1 LESNDHG
8 LTDSLSTELGVVE
21 LDGNQFH
28 VGFDKTWPHVVS
40 ASEAGWLIND
50 ELGWG
55 APFGNDSGLLY
66 RENSTTCTGN
76 EFLSTPR
83 HSNTTNWTWDLS
95 IWPSQR
101 IPLIYENE
109 SVHVKFPSGHYY
121 HCNLESLEQTRFAI
135 QEGPDIVLK
144 IDDQIMRLWDAPL
157 DLSGESVGFSLYNS
171 NNESVLLRHETNGDA
186 QWNLSSLPNAL
197 PQGWTHFDVP
207 VPSTERSTVQLIHQD
222 GAILL
227 HFGGY
232 LEE

>member
-1 LESNDHG
+1 
-8 LTDSLSTELGVVE
+8 
-21 LDGNQFH
+21 
-28 VGFDKTWPHVVS
+28 
-40 ASEAGWLIND
+40 
-50 ELGWG
+50 
-55 APFGNDSGLLY
+55 
-66 RENSTTCTGN
+66 
-76 EFLSTPR
+76 
-83 HSNTTNWTWDLS
+83 
-95 IWPSQR
+95 
-101 IPLIYENE
+101 
-109 SVHVKFPSGHYY
+109 
-121 HCNLESLEQTRFAI
+121 
-135 QEGPDIVLK
+135 
-144 IDDQIMRLWDAPL
+144 MRLWDAPL